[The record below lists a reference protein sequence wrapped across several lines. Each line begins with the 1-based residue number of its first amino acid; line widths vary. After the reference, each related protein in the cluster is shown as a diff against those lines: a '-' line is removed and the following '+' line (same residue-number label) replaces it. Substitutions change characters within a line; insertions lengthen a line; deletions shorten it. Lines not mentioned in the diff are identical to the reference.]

1 MKLSNLFFAL
11 FSLFLYVIASSVTAD
26 DKKVSDNWRIIYG
39 ISDSLVNETTI
50 DFKIKLICNKFYFN
64 NQPFLI
70 ERNIMPAKDFFI
82 NNNIE
87 QSYFDLKKQQELLEY
102 NYSIK
107 LDERITYLQ
116 FDKDIDDTLLKQYI
130 TQNRQA
136 ILLDDILLLFG
147 KNGEPIFYSKPYF
160 EKEFIKEVSQL
171 PIINVPF
178 NTKDAYVLYRDEIFK
193 KISIHFKNFLDLPWS
208 AIDIFGAKFSSISSI
223 INPIFIDV
231 AWESGETDSFLYLF
245 SNDYKV
251 LDKLLIF
258 NYRTT
263 TRGGPE
269 GDGQPVGYRY
279 FTIDKN
285 YFIERRQRFEDE
297 TIEVQHFQVTKEG
310 KFQELPVTSNCYI
323 DFATKDKNKHSAKSL
338 LLTSKQA
345 NSYLRFDGG
354 KLDEFDR
361 VTLTLN
367 PNEEKLCVNY
377 QQAYSISFGKAN
389 SKRFFDN
396 EELYQKNVAIF
407 KEYNIDISNQLEYIT
422 IHGFEKTPLS
432 KFLLN
437 GNQAIYMK
445 NTLFFVSDNHFIAYR
460 QPTDEELTYQQ

>member
-26 DKKVSDNWRIIYG
+26 EKKASDNWRIIYG
-39 ISDSLVNETTI
+39 ISDTLVNETTN
-50 DFKIKLICNKFYFN
+50 DLKIKLIGNKFYFN

-70 ERNIMPAKDFFI
+70 ERNIMPAKHFFI
-82 NNNIE
+82 SNNIE

-102 NYSIK
+102 NYNIK

-160 EKEFIKEVSQL
+160 EKEFIKEVSLL

-178 NTKDAYVLYRDEIFK
+178 NTEDAYVLYRDEILK
-193 KISIHFKNFLDLPWS
+193 KISIHFKNFLDLPWD

-258 NYRTT
+258 SYRTT
-263 TRGGPE
+263 TRGGPG

-310 KFQELPVTSNCYI
+310 KF
-323 DFATKDKNKHSAKSL
+323 
-338 LLTSKQA
+338 
-345 NSYLRFDGG
+345 
-354 KLDEFDR
+354 
-361 VTLTLN
+361 
-367 PNEEKLCVNY
+367 
-377 QQAYSISFGKAN
+377 
-389 SKRFFDN
+389 
-396 EELYQKNVAIF
+396 
-407 KEYNIDISNQLEYIT
+407 
-422 IHGFEKTPLS
+422 
-432 KFLLN
+432 
-437 GNQAIYMK
+437 
-445 NTLFFVSDNHFIAYR
+445 
-460 QPTDEELTYQQ
+460 